1 MEPAAEEMK
10 DYMQVIA
17 SLKGIGLVK
26 GKARH
31 AFKDSMGIE
40 TCSRRYE
47 RVTQTPIQV
56 MVAAI
61 VAVVFEVYVLSTTS

>member
-1 MEPAAEEMK
+1 MEPATEETR
-10 DYMQVIA
+10 DYTQVIA
-17 SLKGIGLVK
+17 SLKGIGTVK
-26 GKARH
+26 GKARDG
-31 AFKDSMGIE
+31 FKDSMGIV